1 METLILEEVLK
12 VQEEALGLVSKP
24 LDQSELRSLIHKIK
38 GGALLSNDELLVNQC
53 AQLEQSKASSESIQK
68 SFYGYLKTS
77 NQFLE
82 KQIRKLK
89 SEPSTQ
95 K

>member
-1 METLILEEVLK
+1 
-12 VQEEALGLVSKP
+12 
-24 LDQSELRSLIHKIK
+24 LDQGELRSLIHKIK

-53 AQLEQSKASSESIQK
+53 AQLEESKASSELIQK
-68 SFYGYLKTS
+68 SFCSYLTTS

-89 SEPSTQ
+89 SEPSSQ